1 MAKEVILTPIAVN
14 DFENVVDYL
23 THKWGIPTANNFV
36 DRFEKVVLLLSEDVS
51 MFPFVNTAKQI
62 QKCILTKHN
71 ILYFKETVEAVKIL
85 TIFDTRQ
92 GPEKLIRF
100 FDSLNQSAQSL
111 TPASSPYMISK
122 ALSPLQ

>member
-36 DRFEKVVLLLSEDVS
+36 DRFEKVSLLLSKDAS
-51 MFPFVNTAKQI
+51 IFPFVNMAKQI

-71 ILYFKETVEAVKIL
+71 VLYFKETAETVKIL

-92 GPEKLIRF
+92 DSEKLNSF
-100 FDSLNQSAQSL
+100 F
-111 TPASSPYMISK
+111 
-122 ALSPLQ
+122 